1 MTSKL
6 KTDVLETVSGSG
18 TIALTNQLS
27 GMTTASLPALG
38 SAEMPSGSVLQVTN
52 NARTHHDNATTT
64 SQTMVDSGLVTGAI
78 TPVSAGSKIAV
89 DISGFITHT
98 NGTNGNYGVVFQMFK
113 SVNGGTYVKVTAG
126 DLDGGSYD
134 ETSVSGWYDQ
144 NGSCSVFDTP
154 SYTLGQTINYKLY
167 FREDHANTNGAYLNH
182 IGGVLQNG
190 AIDITS
196 SITMTEIKG

>member
-18 TIALTNQLS
+18 TIALTNQLT

-52 NARTHHDNATTT
+52 NARTHHDSLSTT
-64 SQTMVDSGLVTGAI
+64 SQTMVDSGLVTGVI

-89 DISGFITHT
+89 DISGFICHV
-98 NGTNGNYGVVFQMFK
+98 NAANGNYGVVFQMFK
-113 SVNGGTYVKVTAG
+113 SVNGGTYVEVTAG
-126 DLDGGSYD
+126 DLDGGIFD
-134 ETSVSGWYDQ
+134 ETGTSGWSDQ
-144 NGSCSVFDTP
+144 DGSCSVFDTP

-167 FREDHANTNGAYLNH
+167 FREDHANTNGAYINH
-182 IGGVLQNG
+182 SGGVLQGG
-190 AIDITS
+190 ALDITS